1 MTNATIARQRPLL
14 STLLAALCGSA
25 LFIGAV
31 APAHADAATSPAVA
45 STFHNDGPSNGLQPL
60 GGPVQ
65 K

>member
-1 MTNATIARQRPLL
+1 MSNVITARRPLL

-31 APAHADAATSPAVA
+31 APAHADAAVVA
-45 STFHNDGPSNGLQPL
+45 AAASFHNDGATNDPQPL

>member
-1 MTNATIARQRPLL
+1 MSNVITARRPLL

-31 APAHADAATSPAVA
+31 APAHADAAALAAAA
-45 STFHNDGPSNGLQPL
+45 SFHDDGAINAPQPL
-60 GGPVQ
+60 GGALQ